1 MTDQNSKQDVKPREP
16 AGRKLLIEM
25 GPLIVFF
32 LGFKFGDMMV
42 ATGAFMASMV
52 LSMGASYY
60 YTKHISP
67 MLKITFVIVMVM
79 GSLTLILQ
87 DETFVKM
94 KLTIINTVLGVVLA
108 FGLLRGKAYLKTV
121 MEMALEM
128 SDAGWHLFT
137 RNYMIFLFAMAGI
150 NEFIWRTQ
158 TTDFWVNFKTFGYMG
173 IMMVFLFGQL
183 MYLFSKKYI
192 ELPEESTEEAEK

>member
-1 MTDQNSKQDVKPREP
+1 
-16 AGRKLLIEM
+16 M
-25 GPLIVFF
+25 GPLVVFF

-42 ATGAFMASMV
+42 ATGAFMVSMV
-52 LSMGASYY
+52 LSMAASYH

-94 KLTIINTVLGVVLA
+94 KLTIINSVLGSVLA
-108 FGLLRGKAYLKTV
+108 FGLLRGKAYLKVV

-128 SDAGWHLFT
+128 SDEGWHLFT

-173 IMMVFLFGQL
+173 IMMAFLFGQL
-183 MYLFSKKYI
+183 MFLFSKKYI
-192 ELPEESTEEAEK
+192 ELPEEEAEK